1 MAQINPVFLNGK
13 LVPIE
18 QASVSVLDRGFIFGD
33 GVYELV
39 PVYSR
44 VPFRL
49 DEHLTRL
56 ERSLGEAKIRN
67 PYSRAQWRSNIY
79 QVIDG
84 QTFDDQ
90 GVYFQVTRGVA
101 KRDHAFP
108 KSLEPTVFMMSNPLV
123 SPPQAQVDK
132 GGAAVSATDNR
143 WLRCDI
149 KSISLIGNCL
159 LRQMSAEAG
168 AVETIL
174 FRDGKL
180 TEASASNVFIV
191 KRGVIHSPPKSNL
204 ILPGI
209 TYDVV
214 SELARANNLPIEF
227 RDVGEAQVRAADEIW
242 VTSSSKEVLAI
253 VELDGKPV
261 GKAPLLETSF
271 LGVLKDQGISPGEKL
286 SRPQPALI
294 FVQQLALRQIPYL
307 QLAAARSG
315 GQPFEIG

>member
-1 MAQINPVFLNGK
+1 MAEMTVFLNGK
-13 LVPIE
+13 LLPAE

-33 GVYELV
+33 GIYELV

-67 PYSRAQWRSNIY
+67 PYSRAQWRGHIY
-79 QVIDG
+79 QLIDA
-84 QTFDDQ
+84 QSFDDQ

-101 KRDHAFP
+101 KRDHALP
-108 KSLEPTVFMMSNPLV
+108 KNIEPTVFMMSNPLV
-123 SPPQAQVDK
+123 NPPQAQVEQ
-132 GGAAVSATDNR
+132 GGAAVSAPDNR

-149 KSISLIGNCL
+149 KSISLLGNCL
-159 LRQMSAEAG
+159 LRQLSADAG
-168 AVETIL
+168 AAETIL

-191 KRGVIHSPPKSNL
+191 QRGVIQSPPKSNL

-209 TYDVV
+209 TYDVIV
-214 SELARANNLPIEF
+214 ELAAANRMPLEF
-227 RDVGEAQVRAADEIW
+227 RAVTEAEVRAADEIW

-253 VELDGKPV
+253 VELDGQRIGDGRPGPV
-261 GKAPLLETSF
+261 FRRMHQLYQEFKEKVMRAGKREA
-271 LGVLKDQGISPGEKL
+271 L
-286 SRPQPALI
+286 S
-294 FVQQLALRQIPYL
+294 V
-307 QLAAARSG
+307 
-315 GQPFEIG
+315 

>member
-1 MAQINPVFLNGK
+1 MIFLNGEFMPVEEAK
-13 LVPIE
+13 VP
-18 QASVSVLDRGFIFGD
+18 VLDRGFIFGD

-49 DEHLTRL
+49 GEHLARL
-56 ERSLGEAKIRN
+56 ERSLAEVRIRN
-67 PYSRAQWRSNIY
+67 PYTRAQWSDIVHKLVGH
-79 QVIDG
+79 QP
-84 QTFDDQ
+84 FADQ

-108 KSLEPTVFMMSNPLV
+108 KSVEPTVFMMSNPLV
-123 SPPQAQVDK
+123 TPARELVER
-132 GGAAVSATDNR
+132 GAPAVSAADYR
-143 WLRCDI
+143 WQRCDI

-159 LRQMSAEAG
+159 LRQLSADAG
-168 AVETIL
+168 AAETIL

-191 KRGVIHSPPKSNL
+191 KGGVIQSPPKSNL

-214 SELARANNLPIEF
+214 VELARGAGLPIEF
-227 RDVGEAQVRAADEIW
+227 GDVTEAQARAADEIW

-253 VELDGKPV
+253 VTLDGKPV
-261 GKAPLLETSF
+261 GEGKPGPVFRRVYALYQDFKQKVMRAGSKETVS
-271 LGVLKDQGISPGEKL
+271 
-286 SRPQPALI
+286 A
-294 FVQQLALRQIPYL
+294 
-307 QLAAARSG
+307 
-315 GQPFEIG
+315 